1 MEEIKKFILNEYKYN
16 CMMWGIKCVPYE
28 EFYNWNIKCLNE
40 SPEDVVLL
48 NELCKRMSGSKIK
61 LMDEVSNM
69 RYDAYAF
76 YFDSDKNIV
85 ISTPRRR

>member
-40 SPEDVVLL
+40 SPEDVVWL
-48 NELCKRMSGSKIK
+48 NELCKRMSNSKIHCA
-61 LMDEVSNM
+61 
-69 RYDAYAF
+69 R
-76 YFDSDKNIV
+76 V
-85 ISTPRRR
+85 IQESLEDGGLC